1 VLLAVRGL
9 RIFVVDR
16 ARATGVYVALL
27 APLTWFT
34 GAIVVLDVESGNSS
48 STINSL
54 GKALWWALTTI
65 TTVGYGDLYPITT
78 SGKFVA
84 AVLMI
89 TGISLF
95 SAGAGLFANWILED
109 KKNK

>member
-1 VLLAVRGL
+1 
-9 RIFVVDR
+9 
-16 ARATGVYVALL
+16 
-27 APLTWFT
+27 
-34 GAIVVLDVESGNSS
+34 
-48 STINSL
+48 
-54 GKALWWALTTI
+54 
-65 TTVGYGDLYPITT
+65 VGYGDLYPITT